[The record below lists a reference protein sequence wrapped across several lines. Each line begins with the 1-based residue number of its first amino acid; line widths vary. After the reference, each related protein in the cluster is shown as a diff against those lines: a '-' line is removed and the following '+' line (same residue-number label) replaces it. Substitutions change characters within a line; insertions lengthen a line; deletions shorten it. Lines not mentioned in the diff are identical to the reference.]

1 MRITL
6 RCEGHNLGNAVPV
19 VEVDVDHGMTL
30 ADIKMLA
37 CVQFLSDSHDHSTF
51 DLYRKA

>member
-19 VEVDVDHGMTL
+19 VEVDVDHGPL
-30 ADIKMLA
+30 NPVYSVRAELHRKDGGGAVPL
-37 CVQFLSDSHDHSTF
+37 VDGTF
-51 DLYRKA
+51 T